1 VAQLAPGLAAQGI
14 TLHADLFR
22 PANFITVATGAVE
35 FALLLGGVLVVIILF
50 IFLFDWRTSAIS
62 CVAIPLSL
70 LAAVLALQ
78 ALGITLNAMTLGGL
92 AIAIGEVVDD
102 AVIGIENV
110 VRRLREN
117 QQTGAGKSAA
127 RVVLDACLEVRGA
140 VVYATFAV
148 LLVFVPVLTL
158 SGIAGR
164 LFAPL
169 GMAYILAVI
178 ASLAVAL
185 TVTPALSM
193 ALLAGRP
200 MAERD
205 PPVVRWSR
213 GLYQAGMA
221 RVARFPRVIVALAI
235 LVTIAGAALLPSF
248 GSTFLPDLK
257 EGHFVLHTATLPG
270 TSVAESLRLGR
281 LVSDAVMKI
290 KGVRLISQHL
300 GRADVS
306 DDTTGTHASEFE
318 IDLDPGLDGAAQGRI
333 EKEIRATL
341 DRFPGVAVAMRTF
354 LTERV
359 EETLT
364 GYTAP
369 VVINLYGNDLNALD
383 RASLDIATA
392 VGSVPGAAEVQ
403 VQSPPG
409 APELGITLRPADLQ
423 LYGLDPV
430 RVLEAVRTAYQGDT
444 VGEIYDGSQVFDVM
458 VTMSKQGGI
467 GEIGTLPL
475 KTPDG
480 RHVALSQV
488 ADIELGTGRYQV
500 LHQNAQR
507 VQTITA
513 NSSTG
518 DLAGF
523 VVSAKSAVAAKVK
536 LPPGSYVEFTGASEA
551 QARSRRDLALSSS
564 ATAIGIVL
572 LLSMIMG
579 HWRNLLLVLVNLPF
593 AMIGGVLAVALTGG
607 ILSLGSMVG
616 FVTLFGITLR
626 NSIMMISHYEHMVA
640 EEGKEWNL
648 ATALQGAGDRLAP
661 ILMTSLV
668 TALGLLPLALGINEP
683 GREIEGPMAVVIL
696 GGLFTSMALNLA
708 ILPILAL
715 RYGRFEMRADV
726 FS

>member
-1 VAQLAPGLAAQGI
+1 
-14 TLHADLFR
+14 
-22 PANFITVATGAVE
+22 
-35 FALLLGGVLVVIILF
+35 
-50 IFLFDWRTSAIS
+50 
-62 CVAIPLSL
+62 
-70 LAAVLALQ
+70 
-78 ALGITLNAMTLGGL
+78 
-92 AIAIGEVVDD
+92 
-102 AVIGIENV
+102 
-110 VRRLREN
+110 
-117 QQTGAGKSAA
+117 
-127 RVVLDACLEVRGA
+127 
-140 VVYATFAV
+140 
-148 LLVFVPVLTL
+148 
-158 SGIAGR
+158 
-164 LFAPL
+164 
-169 GMAYILAVI
+169 
-178 ASLAVAL
+178 
-185 TVTPALSM
+185 
-193 ALLAGRP
+193 
-200 MAERD
+200 
-205 PPVVRWSR
+205 
-213 GLYQAGMA
+213 
-221 RVARFPRVIVALAI
+221 
-235 LVTIAGAALLPSF
+235 LLPSF

-270 TSVAESLRLGR
+270 TSVAESLRLGK

-333 EKEIRATL
+333 EKQIRATL
-341 DRFPGVAVAMRTF
+341 DGFPGVAVAMRTF

-383 RASLDIATA
+383 RASVDIANA

-430 RVLEAVRTAYQGDT
+430 RVLDAVRTAYQGDT
-444 VGEIYDGSQVFDVM
+444 VGEVYDGNQVFDVM
-458 VTMSKQGGI
+458 VTMSKEGGI
-467 GEIGTLPL
+467 GQIGTLPL

-480 RHVALSQV
+480 RHISLSQV
-488 ADIELGTGRYQV
+488 ADIEFGTGRYQV

-518 DLAGF
+518 DLTGF
-523 VVSAKSAVAAKVK
+523 VATAKAAVAAKVK
-536 LPPGSYVEFTGASEA
+536 LPPGAYVEFTGASEA
-551 QARSRRDLALSSS
+551 QARSRRDLALSSG

-593 AMIGGVLAVALTGG
+593 AMIGGVLAVAVTGG

-640 EEGKEWNL
+640 EEGKQWNL
-648 ATALQGAGDRLAP
+648 ATALEGAGDRLAP

-715 RYGRFEMRADV
+715 RYGRFEIRADV
-726 FS
+726 FG